1 MKAAVSPRLLLAVA
15 ASLLVNLLL
24 FELAS
29 LLASERG
36 APEDLIDPVGIK
48 LVSLAA
54 PEPPKQEEIKEPE
67 KPKEEPKSDFTP
79 DLVRP
84 QLSGMAGI
92 DAAVA
97 INLGNIGGDDMEK
110 EFVFEAYE
118 LDQAP
123 QAVVR
128 IPPVYPYR
136 ARERGIEGVVQVK
149 LLVNTDGTVGQVEIL
164 DARPEGMFED
174 AVRNAVPKWKFNP
187 GKIQGKAVTA
197 WVVTFV
203 RFGFD

>member
-1 MKAAVSPRLLLAVA
+1 MTGSPRLLLAIF
-15 ASLLVNLLL
+15 ASILVNLLL
-24 FELAS
+24 FQVAS
-29 LLASERG
+29 LLSSERKNKQ
-36 APEDLIDPVGIK
+36 DITDPVGIK

-54 PEPPKQEEIKEPE
+54 PEPVEEEEVKEPD
-67 KPKEEPKSDFTP
+67 KPEEEPQADFTP

-84 QLSGMAGI
+84 ELSGLGGI
-92 DAAVA
+92 DAAVT
-97 INLGNIGGDDMEK
+97 INLGNMTETNMDR

-128 IPPVYPYR
+128 IPPVFPYK
-136 ARERGIEGVVQVK
+136 AREQGIEGVVQVK

-164 DARPEGMFED
+164 DSRPKGIFED
-174 AVRNAVPKWKFNP
+174 AVMKAVPKWKFNP

-203 RFGFD
+203 RFNFD